1 MLNEVL
7 NYAKHGL
14 QVFPLTPNS
23 KIPLKGTQGSK
34 EATSAP
40 EQVKAWW
47 TANPDCN
54 IGVATRGFIVLDVDV
69 NHVNHADGYHSL
81 EVLEEAYNKL
91 PETLTVKTASGGRH
105 LYFKLPEGLELPQKI
120 AFLNGVDI
128 KANPNN
134 YVLLPPSQVDG
145 DAYTFEK
152 KQPMADMP
160 EWLTGFILKRNK
172 IKKTSRVFSVNK
184 RYRSHVTELIET
196 LALGFETGRRNAT
209 AAKLTGPFL
218 AYGVDVR
225 LAWQLVQY
233 ANGNSNESLLQN
245 ELERTFESIA
255 RRELGAT
262 CN

>member
-1 MLNEVL
+1 M
-7 NYAKHGL
+7 
-14 QVFPLTPNS
+14 
-23 KIPLKGTQGSK
+23 
-34 EATSAP
+34 
-40 EQVKAWW
+40 
-47 TANPDCN
+47 
-54 IGVATRGFIVLDVDV
+54 
-69 NHVNHADGYHSL
+69 
-81 EVLEEAYNKL
+81 
-91 PETLTVKTASGGRH
+91 
-105 LYFKLPEGLELPQKI
+105 
-120 AFLNGVDI
+120 
-128 KANPNN
+128 
-134 YVLLPPSQVDG
+134 LPPSQVDG

-196 LALGFETGRRNAT
+196 LALGFETGRRNDT
-209 AAKLTGPFL
+209 AAKITGQLL